1 MAKIKI
7 LVVDDQENVRQLL
20 YKTLKQGGFEVITAK
35 DGMGGITA
43 TLKHRPDLVLL
54 DFDMPPGMNGVET
67 LQRIRANVVIKN
79 TCIVMLTAH
88 SSSEII
94 IASAK
99 AGAAGFV
106 VKTNLDV
113 NEFLGRIRELL
124 KQNGVIAEEEEQPPP
139 SPPPGARPP
148 E

>member
-1 MAKIKI
+1 MAKVKI

-20 YKTLKQGGFEVITAK
+20 YKTLKQGGFDVITAK

-67 LQRIRANVVIKN
+67 LQRIRANIVIKD

-88 SSSEII
+88 ASSEVI
-94 IASAK
+94 IATAK
-99 AGAAGFV
+99 AGAGGFL

-113 NEFLGRIRELL
+113 NGFLGRIRDFL
-124 KQNGVIAEEEEQPPP
+124 KKNKIIADEEGLPPA
-139 SPPPGARPP
+139 SPQPGARPS